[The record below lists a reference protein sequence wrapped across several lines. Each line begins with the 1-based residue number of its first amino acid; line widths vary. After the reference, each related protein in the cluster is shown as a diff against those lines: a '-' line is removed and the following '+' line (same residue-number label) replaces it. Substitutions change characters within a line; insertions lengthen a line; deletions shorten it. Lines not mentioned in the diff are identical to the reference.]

1 MTGRKTSTR
10 IGDAERAAAQHALQE
25 HLNAGR
31 LQVNEYADRCAS
43 AANATTASELAALF
57 EDLPAPHPKLP
68 GMSDSALGAI
78 LRNRVLVAAAAVL
91 VLAGLALV
99 IGLSG
104 RSDPLPP
111 PWTAAGPTPPAVPPT
126 SPVTAP
132 TASATSV
139 PATPTDRAALPGNVT
154 VRRTSQPNAITL
166 RPSYGVDLDDN
177 TSPNWGVKSAPVGAG
192 YGGSDIGS
200 DSYGDIVFIGDY
212 AVVTGAPEYATCA
225 TETAYTSGGIER
237 GSLRP
242 DENICLRTSEDRF
255 ALVTIISTSEQAIQF
270 RATVWDPPVPS

>member
-1 MTGRKTSTR
+1 
-10 IGDAERAAAQHALQE
+10 
-25 HLNAGR
+25 
-31 LQVNEYADRCAS
+31 
-43 AANATTASELAALF
+43 
-57 EDLPAPHPKLP
+57 
-68 GMSDSALGAI
+68 MSDSALRAI
-78 LRNRVLVAAAAVL
+78 LRNRVLVAAAVL

-99 IGLSG
+99 IGLSE
-104 RSDPLPP
+104 RSDPLPQ

-177 TSPNWGVKSAPVGAG
+177 TSPNWGVKSGPTW
-192 YGGSDIGS
+192 YSGSDIGS
-200 DSYGDIVFIGDY
+200 DSDEDIVDFTGDY

-242 DENICLRTSEDRF
+242 DENICLRTSEDRY

>member
-10 IGDAERAAAQHALQE
+10 IGDAERVGAQHALQE

-57 EDLPAPHPKLP
+57 EDLPAPRPKLP

-78 LRNRVLVAAAAVL
+78 LRNRVLVAAAVL

-111 PWTAAGPTPPAVPPT
+111 PWTAAEPA
-126 SPVTAP
+126 
-132 TASATSV
+132 
-139 PATPTDRAALPGNVT
+139 R
-154 VRRTSQPNAITL
+154 VRGTFRL
-166 RPSYGVDLDDN
+166 GKDLGR
-177 TSPNWGVKSAPVGAG
+177 SPNLDPRPVLLISGHR
-192 YGGSDIGS
+192 YRT
-200 DSYGDIVFIGDY
+200 IV
-212 AVVTGAPEYATCA
+212 
-225 TETAYTSGGIER
+225 S
-237 GSLRP
+237 
-242 DENICLRTSEDRF
+242 
-255 ALVTIISTSEQAIQF
+255 
-270 RATVWDPPVPS
+270 